1 MHAVK
6 LSRDFMIEIPKELRD
21 RLELHAGQEVW
32 LFVRDGQIRVA
43 RRAIE
48 ELRGM
53 CPGMKCGPE
62 MDRDHNDRSKRS
74 SYPC

>member
-6 LSRDFMIEIPKELRD
+6 LSPDFRIEIPQELREK
-21 RLELHAGQEVW
+21 LALQPGQEVY
-32 LFVRDGQIRVA
+32 LFERDGQIRVA

-53 CPGMKCGPE
+53 CPGMDTKE
-62 MDRDHNDRSKRS
+62 YRDRNDRF
-74 SYPC
+74 